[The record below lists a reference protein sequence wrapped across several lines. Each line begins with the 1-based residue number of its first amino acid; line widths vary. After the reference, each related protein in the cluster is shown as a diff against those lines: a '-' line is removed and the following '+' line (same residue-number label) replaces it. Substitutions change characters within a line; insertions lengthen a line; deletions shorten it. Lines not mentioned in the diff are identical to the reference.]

1 MTQVTLDT
9 SKGQLVAYAFGQD
22 AVAASQDNVQ
32 IPAVG
37 PEEGGTTAGY
47 TMPFKGDIV
56 AIAVELTAAGSAG
69 TLTVGATADGT
80 EDIDGDGTIA
90 DTTMTITTGTSH
102 YKRIPR
108 GKARIAAGAEL
119 GCEITS
125 DGSWNGTT
133 ADMNAV
139 VYVLHYLEGI

>member
-80 EDIDGDGTIA
+80 EDA
-90 DTTMTITTGTSH
+90 DTTMTITTGTGH

>member
-1 MTQVTLDT
+1 MEITWYGHSCFRVTERSMPTVVVDPYDHH
-9 SKGQLVAYAFGQD
+9 S
-22 AVAASQDNVQ
+22 
-32 IPAVG
+32 VG
-37 PEEGGTTAGY
+37 FKPLKL
-47 TMPFKGDIV
+47 KGDIV

-80 EDIDGDGTIA
+80 EDA
-90 DTTMTITTGTSH
+90 DTTMTITTGTGH